1 MYNITII
8 ILAKKLSERFKKE
21 IITKF
26 SNGESLDKL
35 SEEFN
40 FAKSTIS
47 RHLKINLG
55 VEKFKEVINKFKSRK
70 TSLLDRELDVSS
82 ELDNFSNKDIINKN
96 LLEKSNS
103 NSKFEEAQIFTQS
116 QFTEIVPLEH
126 AFQNSERREISSV
139 PISDIDFP
147 GIVYM
152 IVDKNIELKIKLLKE
167 YPEWNFLPAADLDR
181 KTIEIFFNL
190 KIAKRFCT
198 NEQKVIKV
206 PNTDVFRIVA
216 PLLASRGI
224 SRIVSSDNLISL

>member
-1 MYNITII
+1 M
-8 ILAKKLSERFKKE
+8 AKKLSEILKKE
-21 IITKF
+21 IINKF

-35 SEEFN
+35 SEEFK

-47 RHLKINLG
+47 RHLKKNLG
-55 VEKFKEVINKFKSRK
+55 EEKYKEVINKFKSRK
-70 TSLLDRELDVSS
+70 SSFLKS
-82 ELDNFSNKDIINKN
+82 ELDISSEIDNLSNEEMINKK

-103 NSKFEEAQIFTQS
+103 NSTFDEAQIFTQS
-116 QFTEIVPLEH
+116 EFTEIVPLEQE
-126 AFQNSERREISSV
+126 FNNSERKELSSI

-147 GIVYM
+147 EIVYM
-152 IVDKNIELKIKLLKE
+152 IVDKKIELKIKLLKE

-181 KTIEIFFNL
+181 KTIEIFLNL

>member
-1 MYNITII
+1 MFNITII
-8 ILAKKLSERFKKE
+8 ILAKKLSERLKKE
-21 IITKF
+21 IINKF

-40 FAKSTIS
+40 FTKSTIS
-47 RHLKINLG
+47 RHLKKTLG
-55 VEKFKEVINKFKSRK
+55 EEKYKEVINKFKSRK
-70 TSLLDRELDVSS
+70 SSFLNRELDVSS
-82 ELDNFSNKDIINKN
+82 ELDNLSNEEIINKK
-96 LLEKSNS
+96 LLGKNNS
-103 NSKFEEAQIFTQS
+103 NSTFDEAQIFTQS
-116 QFTEIVPLEH
+116 QFTEIVPLEQEFH
-126 AFQNSERREISSV
+126 NSERKELSSI

-147 GIVYM
+147 EIVYM
-152 IVDKNIELKIKLLKE
+152 IVDKKIELKIKLLKE

-181 KTIEIFFNL
+181 KTIEIFLNL

-224 SRIVSSDNLISL
+224 SRIVSSDNLIAL